1 MVFCLWSMGFSD
13 IREANRAFLSSDYR
27 GAAELYRT
35 AVENGEED
43 ADLFYNL
50 ATAYLYM
57 GEYGNAIL
65 WYRRSELLTGWSD
78 DIERNIRFAVEGL
91 EEQGAVIADDDSLI
105 YNFVRRYYSPY
116 IPLMYIVLINLLF
129 FILIL
134 KRFSLIRRD
143 MKPVVNIL
151 IILNLLF
158 TLYLGVRI
166 YYIHIQERGVI
177 VVKSLDVK
185 EGPSDAY
192 RTISQ
197 IGEGTTVRIRERYGD
212 FLFIELEGK
221 KLRGWIPAL
230 SAGVLKVS
238 RL

>member
-1 MVFCLWSMGFSD
+1 MLSCLWSMGFSD
-13 IREANRAFLSSDYR
+13 ISEANRAFLLSDYR
-27 GAAELYRT
+27 GAVERYRT
-35 AVENGEED
+35 VVEKGEED

-65 WYRRSELLTGWSD
+65 WYRRAELLTGRSE

-91 EEQGAVIADDDSLI
+91 EEQGTVVADDDSLI
-105 YNFVRRYYSPY
+105 YNLVRRYYNPY
-116 IPLMYIVLINLLF
+116 ISLVYIVLINLLF

-134 KRFSLIRRD
+134 RRFSFIRRD
-143 MKPVVNIL
+143 VKPVVNIL
-151 IILNLLF
+151 IILNLLL
-158 TLYLGVRI
+158 TLYLGLRI

-177 VVKSLDVK
+177 IVKSSDVK

-212 FLFIELEGK
+212 FLLIELQGK
-221 KLRGWIPAL
+221 NLRGWIPVL
-230 SAGVLKVS
+230 SAGLLKVS